1 MLSTKWHIWYIGIF
15 KGISYWAAYIVDRV
29 TRNENNRVYIVKF
42 GSISSKLKTSIRS
55 VKKVCMLLL
64 MIRCFQSFLN
74 IVLQKQ
80 TMCEFSMIVINCSGH
95 LECKTFLKYHSRYIT
110 RTTFYRKITEID
122 LKGIFIKASHAIVQ
136 YKWNILYW
144 PTNFG
149 DDSLFFIWNHR
160 WEYPFHN

>member
-29 TRNENNRVYIVKF
+29 TMNENNRVYIVKF
-42 GSISSKLKTSIRS
+42 GSISSKLKKSIRS

-74 IVLQKQ
+74 IVLQNQ